1 LAQSK
6 ALTNDSPASSQA
18 GFRAHLLGV
27 HLHDLVALAQRRGS
41 SGVFVV
47 LSGDCSGSLHF
58 EHGELVH
65 AETQE
70 LAGDFAALEILSWGQ
85 GEFIAS
91 QRAPEQLRTVSMS
104 LEGLLERLNGALEPP
119 LTTATGIRRRPGAT
133 TQLGAAAAP
142 LSGTG
147 TLAAAATPGVAAVPP
162 SPRTAVGEAGV
173 STNVL
178 VSARGEIVD
187 AQGPNAEALAGRVS
201 YLARLA
207 ELVGQAMGS
216 GETRAFRVRE
226 ARGELCARRY
236 GDGSLSGASTALD
249 AGEAGLP
256 SSSRRR

>member
-1 LAQSK
+1 MAQSK
-6 ALTNDSPASSQA
+6 ALTNDSPASPA
-18 GFRAHLLGV
+18 GFRAHLQGV
-27 HLHDLVALAQRRGS
+27 HLHDLMLLEQRRGS

-58 EHGELVH
+58 EHGQLVH

-70 LAGDFAALEILSWGQ
+70 LAGDVAAIEILSWGH

-104 LEGLLERLNGALEPP
+104 LQGLLERLNGAMEPP

-133 TQLGAAAAP
+133 TQPGLAAAAP
-142 LSGTG
+142 GGPS

-162 SPRTAVGEAGV
+162 SPRAAETGAT
-173 STNVL
+173 TNVL
-178 VSARGEIVD
+178 VSARGEIVN
-187 AQGPNAEALAGRVS
+187 AQGPNAEALAGRIS

-216 GETRAFRVRE
+216 GETRAFRVRD
-226 ARGELCARRY
+226 AREELSARRY
-236 GDGSLSGASTALD
+236 GDGSLSGASSTLD
-249 AGEAGLP
+249 PGAVEPP
-256 SSSRRR
+256 SSARQR